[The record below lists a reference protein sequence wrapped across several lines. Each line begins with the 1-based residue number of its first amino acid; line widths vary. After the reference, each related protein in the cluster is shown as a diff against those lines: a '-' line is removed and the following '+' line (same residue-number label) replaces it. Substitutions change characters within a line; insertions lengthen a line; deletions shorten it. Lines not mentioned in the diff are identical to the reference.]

1 MGQEWIETNN
11 FLDNPYPSV
20 GVQSFTFINPMA
32 ETMIY
37 VGSAAD
43 SYYLTFGVTA
53 LISVIIGSFIY
64 AMISKSFRIEWFV
77 SSNDFLRHLFSLHCL
92 QIFASGVSS
101 ICKNS
106 SHKSM
111 Q

>member
-37 VGSAAD
+37 VGSGAIPI
-43 SYYLTFGVTA
+43 T
-53 LISVIIGSFIY
+53 
-64 AMISKSFRIEWFV
+64 
-77 SSNDFLRHLFSLHCL
+77 
-92 QIFASGVSS
+92 
-101 ICKNS
+101 
-106 SHKSM
+106 
-111 Q
+111 